1 MAFDNIIRVY
11 NKNKE
16 LLAICDGE
24 TESKT
29 PEAKQNMLVA
39 PRVRRV
45 LNDESTLTFQ
55 ALADSDL
62 WQSIKDPENLYH
74 VNDRWYT
81 ALAASAYQYKA
92 EKGVRVIN
100 ASLVETWA
108 LLNRTYN
115 QAYNCGVYCYARAKF
130 RWDTIEGAVFEVKA
144 EDCSNAG
151 NTIPAAA
158 AWEQI
163 KAWSPTD
170 EAGNLLSYAIL
181 SSDEYAPKN
190 WEDVPVAVALK
201 SVTIEDD
208 TAFLEITPRT
218 IKHITQTWDY
228 SAGSYKLD
236 SSLRIFP
243 PELTSVRVN
252 YTTTTDGEY
261 NTQETEV
268 SYNYTPSAGSFTISF
283 DVPSGAVVN
292 AVIAEYDYY
301 DLGKLGSD
309 ATCTFAYGAE
319 VVDEHTF
326 VILPK
331 ANSKYKLTIDGVP
344 YEDEQVKDARGVVMP
359 RGSGGYAMW
368 AALKNS
374 GWSLGICD
382 VIAKD
387 FDPSIDY
394 GCFNVESDMKDVLY
408 NVQNIQSLYGGLLMW
423 DSENQVLNYRAEN
436 SADYQAYDDGF
447 NDWTGYDFR
456 VGKNMT
462 SLPEITYDNT
472 IITRGYPLGYGGLN
486 IKAVNDGKTYIDDFS
501 YTDAVYEGYLEQP
514 LIFDT
519 NDDSGQKQLLY
530 WGRREL
536 AKRCRPQRSISLS
549 VKDIRTTEGC
559 EHEVFD
565 LGDIVRVFYVDDQSG
580 YERVETQR
588 ITVWEYSVFAMWDS
602 LVELDNKTRNLV
614 ELFKLIY
621 KSTQDAPSAN
631 ASGKISS
638 TDVRIDGASWSSLP
652 YAPTLTE
659 ELEALS
665 RTTTG
670 NTDAIA
676 DLVVETNN
684 LYAQV
689 DLFAQYQKQ
698 TNELF
703 TQTYAGLQL
712 YADEKSASA
721 LLAAQMYTN
730 SAVAGTASVAYVQ
743 AYVTEQMAQIDIIA
757 QLNKEIGNRV
767 ETMQSFITVN
777 AENGITLG
785 STYSLVTIS
794 PIKIRLSA
802 MYGVKAGDSFEVSG
816 HSTFDGDVTFKGDV
830 FGVYAQFA

>member
-16 LLAICDGE
+16 LLAVCDGE
-24 TESKT
+24 TEGKS
-29 PEAKQNMLVA
+29 PEALRNMLVA

-45 LNDESTLTFQ
+45 LNDESTLAFQ
-55 ALADSDL
+55 VLAESEL
-62 WQSIKDPENLYH
+62 WQSIKDPENLYN
-74 VNDRWYT
+74 VNGRWYT
-81 ALAASAYQYKA
+81 PLAESAYQYA
-92 EKGVRVIN
+92 GEESVRIVN
-100 ASLVETWA
+100 VALVETWA
-108 LLNRTYN
+108 LLNRSYN
-115 QAYNCGVYCYARAKF
+115 QAYNCGIYCYAKASF
-130 RWDTIEGAVFEVKA
+130 VQDTTEGAIFAVKA
-144 EDCSNAG
+144 SGCSNAG

-170 EAGNLLSYAIL
+170 ETGNILSYAIL
-181 SSDEYAPKN
+181 TSDEYAPQN
-190 WEDVPVAVALK
+190 WEDAPVAVALK
-201 SVTIEDD
+201 SVTVSGD
-208 TAFLEITPRT
+208 TALLEITPRT

-228 SAGSYKLD
+228 STGYYYLD
-236 SSLRIFP
+236 SSLRVFP
-243 PELTSVRVN
+243 QTLTDVRVN
-252 YTTTTDGEY
+252 YTTTDNGEYQTVERSVVAAYSSTDGR
-261 NTQETEV
+261 
-268 SYNYTPSAGSFTISF
+268 FTISF
-283 DVPSGAVVN
+283 SPPSGAVVN

-301 DLGKLGSD
+301 DLGKILSN

-344 YEDEQVKDARGVVMP
+344 YEDGQVKDARGVVMP

-382 VIAKD
+382 VIAKG
-387 FDPSIDY
+387 FDASIDY

-408 NVQNIQSLYGGLLMW
+408 NIQNIQSLYGGLLMW
-423 DSENQVLNYRAEN
+423 DSENQVLDYRAEN
-436 SADYQAYDDGF
+436 SEDYQAYDDGF
-447 NDWTGYDFR
+447 NDWTGYEFR
-456 VGKNMT
+456 VGKNLT
-462 SLPEITYDNT
+462 ALPEIAYDNA

-486 IKAVNDGKTYIDDFS
+486 IRAVNDGKSYIDDFS

-519 NDDSGQKQLLY
+519 NDEGGQKQLYY
-530 WGRREL
+530 WGKREV
-536 AKRCRPQRSISLS
+536 AKRCRPRRSVSLS
-549 VKDIRTTEGC
+549 VKDIRTAEGY

-565 LGDIVRVFYVDDQSG
+565 LGDIVRAYYVDDQTG
-580 YERVETQR
+580 MLQTEQQR
-588 ITVWEYSVFAMWDS
+588 ISVWEYSVFAMWDS

-621 KSTQDAPSAN
+621 KSTQDNPSAN

-638 TDVRIDGASWSSLP
+638 TDVRIDGATWLP
-652 YAPTLTE
+652 YTPTLTE

-665 RTTTG
+665 RTTTS
-670 NTDAIA
+670 NADAIA
-676 DLVVETNN
+676 DLIVETNN
-684 LYAQV
+684 IYAQV

-721 LLAAQMYTN
+721 LLAAQIYTN
-730 SAVAGTASVAYVQ
+730 SAVSGTASVAYVQ
-743 AYVTEQMAQIDIIA
+743 AYVTEQMAQIDIVA
-757 QLNKEIGNRV
+757 QLNKEIGNTV
-767 ETMQSFITVN
+767 TSMKSFVTVS
-777 AENGITLG
+777 ATEGITLG
-785 STYSLVTIS
+785 AYDASIQILSNGNIRIGAANGIQFTSVS
-794 PIKIRLSA
+794 P
-802 MYGVKAGDSFEVSG
+802 
-816 HSTFDGDVTFKGDV
+816 TFNVGANFYNTVRFHGDVY
-830 FGVYAQFA
+830 GVYAQFA

>member
-16 LLAICDGE
+16 LLAVCDGE
-24 TESKT
+24 TEGKM
-29 PEAKQNMLVA
+29 PEAMQNTLVA

-100 ASLVETWA
+100 ASLVETWS
-108 LLNRTYN
+108 LLNRSYN
-115 QAYNCGVYCYARAKF
+115 QAYNCSIYCYARASF
-130 RWDTIEGAVFEVKA
+130 VRNTTEGAVFAVKSSG
-144 EDCSNAG
+144 CSNPG
-151 NTIPAAA
+151 DNIPEAA
-158 AWEQI
+158 AWEQV
-163 KAWSPTD
+163 KTWAPTD
-170 EAGNLLSYAIL
+170 DAGNILSYAIL
-181 SSDEYAPKN
+181 TSDEYAPKN
-190 WEDVPVAVALK
+190 WEDAPVAVALK

-208 TAFLEITPRT
+208 TVFLEITPRT
-218 IKHITQTWDY
+218 YKHITQTWDY

-236 SSLRIFP
+236 SSLRVYP
-243 PELTSVRVN
+243 QKLTSVRVN
-252 YTTTTDGEY
+252 YTTTTGGEY

-268 SYNYTPSAGSFTISF
+268 SYNYSASAGSFTISF
-283 DVPSGAVVN
+283 SVPSGAVVN
-292 AVIAEYDYY
+292 AVIVEYDYY
-301 DLGKLGSD
+301 DLGKIGSD

-382 VIAKD
+382 VIATD
-387 FDPSIDY
+387 FDPKIDY

-408 NVQNIQSLYGGLLMW
+408 NVQDIQSLYGGLLMW
-423 DSENQVLNYRAEN
+423 DSENQVLDYRAEN
-436 SADYQAYDDGF
+436 SEDYQAYDDGF

-462 SLPEITYDNT
+462 ALPEITYDNT

-514 LIFDT
+514 LIYDT
-519 NDDSGQKQLLY
+519 NDEGGQRQLLY

-565 LGDIVRVFYVDDQSG
+565 LGDIVRVFYIDDQTG
-580 YERVETQR
+580 FERVEEQR
-588 ITVWEYSVFAMWDS
+588 ITVWEYNVFAMWDS

-621 KSTQDAPSAN
+621 NYTQDSPSSN
-631 ASGKISS
+631 ASGQISS
-638 TDVRIDGASWSSLP
+638 TDVRIDGVTGLP
-652 YAPTLTE
+652 YTPTLTE
-659 ELEALS
+659 EIESLS
-665 RTTTG
+665 RTTTS

-676 DLVVETNN
+676 DLIVETNN
-684 LYAQV
+684 FYAKL
-689 DLFAQYQKQ
+689 DLFTQYQKQ
-698 TNELF
+698 TDELF

-712 YADEKSASA
+712 YADAKSASA
-721 LLAAQMYTN
+721 VLAAQMYTD
-730 SAVAGTASVAYVQ
+730 SATAHLASTAYVQ
-743 AYVTEQMAQIDIIA
+743 TYVTEKIAQIDIVA
-757 QLNKEIGNRV
+757 ALNNEIHQGV
-767 ETMQSFITVN
+767 GAMISFITVS
-777 AENGITLG
+777 ASEGVRLG
-785 STYSLVTIS
+785 SSLAYINITQGGNIELAAFNGSYFTTYATFESSATFLSDVEFQGNVT
-794 PIKIRLSA
+794 
-802 MYGVKAGDSFEVSG
+802 
-816 HSTFDGDVTFKGDV
+816 
-830 FGVYAQFA
+830 GVYAQFA